1 MIDITSNRICYQ
13 DEDLSDDG
21 CEVVKDDLILNPQV
35 TYLHLNVST
44 NNIGQDGAEIIA
56 EGLQALKNLQIL
68 FFDISHNQ
76 IGKLG
81 AKSIADSLQDCFQLQ
96 ELTLQFQGGNR
107 IGDIGLESL
116 SELIRNQQCLE
127 AVKIDLS
134 YTNYISEIGIKSLM
148 NSLIIHQDNLKTLTL
163 HLRNNSILDEGASYI
178 GEQLSAFKKL
188 QSFSISI
195 KDNGIK
201 NQGYFKLI
209 EGISSLEKILIDLHI
224 SATFTRPS
232 FQAFCSTIE
241 KLNLKKLSLD
251 LRMSCFNDSQ
261 LENLSRSFQ
270 NLFGSLTQVK
280 INLSENEFGDEGALA
295 LIKSL
300 SYLNIFDI
308 KINYNKLTNDGI
320 VKMLKYVTLN
330 MNQLNSFK
338 FEAIEEK
345 TSIQDNFDRRKI
357 YLEKL
362 INLNYFSL
370 NLSQI
375 IWEEYFSQEERIFSN
390 QIWRVRRLVAFDT
403 NKIFK

>member
-1 MIDITSNRICYQ
+1 MTDKTSNRICYQ

-35 TYLHLNVST
+35 VHLHLNVST

-56 EGLQALKNLQIL
+56 EGLQALKDLQIL

-81 AKSIADSLQDCFQLQ
+81 AKSISESLQDCQKLQ

-107 IGDIGLESL
+107 IGDVGLESL
-116 SELIRNQQCLE
+116 SELIRKQQCLE
-127 AVKIDLS
+127 VVKIDLS
-134 YTNYISEIGIKSLM
+134 YTNYISEIGMKSLI
-148 NSLIIHQDNLKTLTL
+148 NSLILHQDNLKALTL
-163 HLRNNSILDEGASYI
+163 HLRNNSILDEGASHI
-178 GEQLSAFKKL
+178 GDQLSAFKKL
-188 QSFSISI
+188 QCFSISI

-209 EGISSLEKILIDLHI
+209 EGISSLEQTLIDLHI
-224 SATFTRPS
+224 SATFTKQS
-232 FQAFCSTIE
+232 FLTFCITIE

-251 LRMSCFNDSQ
+251 LRMSCFNDTQ
-261 LENLSRSFQ
+261 LQYLSRSFQ
-270 NLFGSLTQVK
+270 NLYETLKQV
-280 INLSENEFGDEGALA
+280 ILNISENEFEDEGVLC

-300 SYLNIFDI
+300 NYLNIFDI
-308 KINYNKLTNDGI
+308 KINQNKLTNDGI

-330 MNQLNSFK
+330 MNQLSIFK

-345 TSIQDNFDRRKI
+345 TNIQDNFDRRKI

-362 INLNYFSL
+362 IQLNYFCL

-375 IWEEYFSQEERIFSN
+375 IWEEYFSQEERMFSN
-390 QIWRVRRLVAFDT
+390 QIRRVRKLVAFDT